1 MAGYGKVTAPRRW
14 QSSPD
19 SPPTQLAYVTQPE
32 IDLLVDA
39 DIHGSLK
46 RGPNRG
52 PQGIMSLD
60 GGGGSYWGGSSGS
73 GSSGSGSSGGGG
85 GGHGLHWDPPAPVVT
100 VPPPWVADPAP
111 IVNIPDPVIETGPP
125 PGEPGGPGYVA
136 PPPPVEVWDEED
148 IDYLDGELVS
158 GMTPDEI
165 TEIVGD
171 PYTPS
176 EDIYPWLEGGTPTES
191 ENLVNV
197 SQVGGGPNNPGSLLY
212 GIDLE
217 SYGLDPKSEFL
228 PKDFLD
234 MLFEGSVVTGGEDV
248 ITEDLIASG
257 ENWPNY
263 IDSEGNWVEGAAP
276 DTIINPVTGEVGS
289 TVGTWIDVEA
299 GTHPLFP
306 GGVEDYYDPYGN
318 LGDAWHDPSGGPS
331 VPEQVQRYGERRPS
345 LAEFARNFWFSESLG
360 DVEEKEARREAEGL
374 GPATMSNM
382 DRMFAKNF
390 AAEAMGP
397 DPFYDKDFSSKY
409 YEDYDPIY
417 AGMDLF
423 ERARS

>member
-171 PYTPS
+171 PYTPP
-176 EDIYPWLEGGTPTES
+176 EDIYG
-191 ENLVNV
+191 
-197 SQVGGGPNNPGSLLY
+197 PGSVIPGETGYAYQNISPEMVLAL
-212 GIDLE
+212 
-217 SYGLDPKSEFL
+217 GLDQIDPETAAFFGYDPGSTTVPNEL
-228 PKDFLD
+228 YQQYI
-234 MLFEGSVVTGGEDV
+234 EGSIV
-248 ITEDLIASG
+248 SG
-257 ENWPNY
+257 NEAVLSDEEN
-263 IDSEGNWVEGAAP
+263 I
-276 DTIINPVTGEVGS
+276 
-289 TVGTWIDVEA
+289 GTWHDLVA
-299 GTHPLFP
+299 GEHPLFP
-306 GGVEDYYDPYGN
+306 GGLEDYYEDMDDPFTIPINMPG
-318 LGDAWHDPSGGPS
+318 GGPS

-360 DVEEKEARREAEGL
+360 DVEAKEARREAEGL